1 MSRAD
6 FALDPATQQKM
17 RAVLAA
23 DGVLR
28 VGLNMA
34 NFLLVSGTDDHNNP
48 AGLSPDLA
56 QKMAEYLH
64 VPCALVP
71 FKGPGELA
79 DAIDQDVWDLANI
92 AVEPERAETIAFS
105 QPYIHIDANFMT
117 WKGVDILNNDGE
129 IIIEHSSNI
138 SLFDSNEK
146 KEERKY
152 GSSVLTIIKKA
163 SL

>member
-6 FALDPATQQKM
+6 FALDPAIQQKM

-56 QKMAEYLH
+56 QKIAEYLD

-71 FKGPGELA
+71 FKAPVSWPMLLIRMSG
-79 DAIDQDVWDLANI
+79 IW
-92 AVEPERAETIAFS
+92 S
-105 QPYIHIDANFMT
+105 
-117 WKGVDILNNDGE
+117 ILRLNP
-129 IIIEHSSNI
+129 
-138 SLFDSNEK
+138 
-146 KEERKY
+146 KEQKP
-152 GSSVLTIIKKA
+152 
-163 SL
+163 